1 MWLGGSGR
9 AFKAFW
15 AAMGGGDKRPKRPQ
29 RLSNRWDDFVA
40 EWDEGEEE
48 PLSPSPPPKGS
59 PKAAGQQEQPGS
71 PAAGGRAGSRKRKRS
86 SDSPSAD
93 ADPLLPLNM
102 ERENKSRAVRDA
114 CALLEQLMGQAAG
127 CSDSG
132 GGGGAGGSGGT
143 GGAGAPS
150 DEGVPG
156 CSSVAQAI
164 PTDKW

>member
-1 MWLGGSGR
+1 MHGEARFPRIPYFKSIFPRPESGGGPSLRLLTPLLLLLTARAGRLAHTPSNPSEARAVWLGGSGR

-93 ADPLLPLNM
+93 ADL
-102 ERENKSRAVRDA
+102 
-114 CALLEQLMGQAAG
+114 
-127 CSDSG
+127 
-132 GGGGAGGSGGT
+132 T
-143 GGAGAPS
+143 
-150 DEGVPG
+150 
-156 CSSVAQAI
+156 SS
-164 PTDKW
+164 